1 MKSKINRLISVVT
14 AVSLITG
21 MCYTGS
27 ISEAAKKPK
36 LSKSK
41 QSISVGKTK
50 KITVKNGAKKAR
62 VTWKMKGDKA
72 VIVKKSVK
80 PRKAYAT
87 VKGVKPGKSI
97 LIASYKAGKTKKK
110 LKCSITVRSAANVQV
125 SAPPVKNDSNNINQ
139 TTNPITTTN
148 PTAVPTDSA
157 TAKPGDNQDAEAT
170 KTPEATAEV
179 SMAPD
184 TTKEPTKAPEATKE
198 PTKAPE
204 ATKAP
209 TKAPEAT
216 KEPTKAPA
224 LEPSFVPGSTSKLL
238 DISKFTGSGSYN
250 SARKQYVINDKDS
263 SAASIAFITLPE
275 NAKSGEK
282 IQITI
287 KGDYTGDTGFRIW
300 LGNGHTSFSD
310 AVKVFD
316 VDTKTGPFEE
326 SFFIT
331 ATDECNMLTVK
342 CIADWAGGK
351 NYIAGLAIDSI
362 IISYPDRE
370 VKPTAAPATKA
381 PENVPTAA
389 PATKEPTPAPVAHA
403 LDLSGASHIY
413 MNDSGTITVN
423 SDGTVSGSN
432 IQGMLIP
439 LDDTDLEVGDIVE
452 ITVHGS
458 ASDSIRGWISTDA
471 DNRASE
477 ITNPL
482 NFGQTYSF
490 EITGN
495 ANYIQLKKKSYN
507 ASDLSSINITKIEV
521 KYLKNRVEKD
531 PLPDGKKWV
540 TTWGTAEE
548 PVENQDG
555 VKNFIP
561 LAKTTVRQ
569 IIKVTTSGD
578 KFKLRLSNQ
587 YGKSSVQVESMHIAK
602 QGARAD
608 QSDIITSTDTVVTVD
623 GKESFEI
630 PAGEVIET
638 DTIDFKVTALEN
650 VAISTYFGGNVPTTG
665 VTGHR
670 GARATTY
677 QTPGNEVSAESLGSV
692 NGLKTCTGWF
702 FLADAS
708 VVMDDDARA
717 VVCFGDS
724 ITDGYGTDAGYLGKK
739 PDSYTR
745 WGDYFAKRLQA
756 NESTKNVSVINEGI
770 GGNSIFGGLGPAGKD
785 RFRRDLLE
793 HDGVAYCIILFGVN
807 DLDKLQNTSKFNQ
820 LKPEYEKMISL
831 CHANNIKVYAAPI
844 LPFGKSGYYS
854 EGSEEVRQLIN
865 NWFRSSESGVD
876 GIIDFESAVADP
888 ENPKNIREEY
898 THSDGLHPYDG
909 YEAMANAIDLEI
921 FKK

>member
-50 KITVKNGAKKAR
+50 KITVKNSAKKAK

-87 VKGVKPGKSI
+87 VKGVKPGKST

-110 LKCSITVRSAANVQV
+110 LKCSITVRSSANVQV
-125 SAPPVKNDSNNINQ
+125 SASPVKNDSNNINQ

-179 SMAPD
+179 SVTPD

-204 ATKAP
+204 ATK
-209 TKAPEAT
+209 
-216 KEPTKAPA
+216 EPTKAPA
-224 LEPSFVPGSTSKLL
+224 VEPSFVPGSTSKLL

-250 SARKQYVINDKDS
+250 SARKQYIINDKDS

-389 PATKEPTPAPVAHA
+389 PATKEPTLAPVAHA

-413 MNDSGTITVN
+413 MNDAGTITVN

-452 ITVHGS
+452 ITVHGN

-490 EITGN
+490 EITGS

-608 QSDIITSTDTVVTVD
+608 QSDIITSTDTVVTVN
-623 GKESFEI
+623 GKASFEI
-630 PAGEVIET
+630 PAGKVIET

-677 QTPGNEVSAESLGSV
+677 QTPGNEVSTESLGSV

-702 FLADAS
+702 FLADVS
-708 VVMDDDARA
+708 LMQPEGSKA

-770 GGNSIFGGLGPAGKD
+770 GGNAIFGGLGPAGKD

-820 LKPEYEKMISL
+820 LKPEYEKMIAL

-844 LPFGKSGYYS
+844 LPFGTSSYYS
-854 EGSEEVRQLIN
+854 EGSEGVRQLIN

-888 ENPKNIREEY
+888 DNPKNVREEY

-909 YEAMANAIDLEI
+909 YEAMANAIDLEM
-921 FKK
+921 FEK

>member
-50 KITVKNGAKKAR
+50 KITVKNSAKKAR

-87 VKGVKPGKSI
+87 VKGVKPGKST

-139 TTNPITTTN
+139 TTNTITTTN

-179 SMAPD
+179 SVAPD

-198 PTKAPE
+198 PTKASE
-204 ATKAP
+204 
-209 TKAPEAT
+209 
-216 KEPTKAPA
+216 
-224 LEPSFVPGSTSKLL
+224 
-238 DISKFTGSGSYN
+238 
-250 SARKQYVINDKDS
+250 
-263 SAASIAFITLPE
+263 
-275 NAKSGEK
+275 
-282 IQITI
+282 
-287 KGDYTGDTGFRIW
+287 
-300 LGNGHTSFSD
+300 
-310 AVKVFD
+310 
-316 VDTKTGPFEE
+316 
-326 SFFIT
+326 
-331 ATDECNMLTVK
+331 
-342 CIADWAGGK
+342 
-351 NYIAGLAIDSI
+351 
-362 IISYPDRE
+362 
-370 VKPTAAPATKA
+370 ATKA

-413 MNDSGTITVN
+413 MNDAGTITVN

-452 ITVHGS
+452 ITVHGN

-490 EITGN
+490 EITGS

-587 YGKSSVQVESMHIAK
+587 YGKSPVQVESMHIAK

-608 QSDIITSTDTVVTVD
+608 RSDIITSTDTVVTVN
-623 GKESFEI
+623 GKASFEI
-630 PAGEVIET
+630 PAGKVIET

-670 GARATTY
+670 GARATAY
-677 QTPGNEVSAESLGSV
+677 QTPGNEVSTESLGSV

-770 GGNSIFGGLGPAGKD
+770 GGNAIFGGLGPAGKD

-807 DLDKLQNTSKFNQ
+807 ELNKLQNTSKFNQ
-820 LKPEYEKMISL
+820 LKPEYEKMIAL

-844 LPFGKSGYYS
+844 LPFGTSSYYS
-854 EGSEEVRQLIN
+854 EGSEGVRQLIN

-888 ENPKNIREEY
+888 DNPKNVREEY

-909 YEAMANAIDLEI
+909 YEAMANAIDLEM
-921 FKK
+921 FEK

>member
-1 MKSKINRLISVVT
+1 
-14 AVSLITG
+14 
-21 MCYTGS
+21 
-27 ISEAAKKPK
+27 
-36 LSKSK
+36 
-41 QSISVGKTK
+41 
-50 KITVKNGAKKAR
+50 
-62 VTWKMKGDKA
+62 
-72 VIVKKSVK
+72 
-80 PRKAYAT
+80 
-87 VKGVKPGKSI
+87 
-97 LIASYKAGKTKKK
+97 
-110 LKCSITVRSAANVQV
+110 
-125 SAPPVKNDSNNINQ
+125 
-139 TTNPITTTN
+139 
-148 PTAVPTDSA
+148 
-157 TAKPGDNQDAEAT
+157 
-170 KTPEATAEV
+170 
-179 SMAPD
+179 
-184 TTKEPTKAPEATKE
+184 
-198 PTKAPE
+198 
-204 ATKAP
+204 
-209 TKAPEAT
+209 
-216 KEPTKAPA
+216 
-224 LEPSFVPGSTSKLL
+224 
-238 DISKFTGSGSYN
+238 
-250 SARKQYVINDKDS
+250 
-263 SAASIAFITLPE
+263 
-275 NAKSGEK
+275 
-282 IQITI
+282 
-287 KGDYTGDTGFRIW
+287 
-300 LGNGHTSFSD
+300 
-310 AVKVFD
+310 
-316 VDTKTGPFEE
+316 
-326 SFFIT
+326 
-331 ATDECNMLTVK
+331 
-342 CIADWAGGK
+342 
-351 NYIAGLAIDSI
+351 
-362 IISYPDRE
+362 
-370 VKPTAAPATKA
+370 
-381 PENVPTAA
+381 
-389 PATKEPTPAPVAHA
+389 
-403 LDLSGASHIY
+403 

-452 ITVHGS
+452 ITVHGN

-608 QSDIITSTDTVVTVD
+608 QSDIITSTDTVVTVN
-623 GKESFEI
+623 GKASFEI
-630 PAGEVIET
+630 PAGKVIET

-770 GGNSIFGGLGPAGKD
+770 GGNAIFGGLGPAGKD
-785 RFRRDLLE
+785 RFKRDLLE

-807 DLDKLQNTSKFNQ
+807 DLDKLPNADKFNT
-820 LKPEYEKMISL
+820 LKPEYEKMIAL
-831 CHANNIKVYAAPI
+831 CHENNIKVYAAPI
-844 LPFGKSGYYS
+844 LPFGTSSYYS

-865 NWFRSSESGVD
+865 DWFRSEESEVD

-888 ENPKNIREEY
+888 ENPKNVLEKY

-909 YEAMANAIDLEI
+909 YEAMANAIDLKMFE
-921 FKK
+921 

>member
-50 KITVKNGAKKAR
+50 KITVKNSAKKAR

-87 VKGVKPGKSI
+87 VKGVKPGKST

-179 SMAPD
+179 SVAPD

-209 TKAPEAT
+209 TKAPAV
-216 KEPTKAPA
+216 
-224 LEPSFVPGSTSKLL
+224 EPSFVPGSTSKLL

-250 SARKQYVINDKDS
+250 SARKQYIINDKDS

-316 VDTKTGPFEE
+316 VDTKTGSFEE

-370 VKPTAAPATKA
+370 VKPTVAPATKA
-381 PENVPTAA
+381 PENVPTVA

-403 LDLSGASHIY
+403 LNLSGASHIY
-413 MNDSGTITVN
+413 MNDAGTITVN
-423 SDGTVSGSN
+423 SDGTVSGSS

-452 ITVHGS
+452 ITVHGN

-490 EITGN
+490 EITGS

-608 QSDIITSTDTVVTVD
+608 RSDIITSTDTVVTVN
-623 GKESFEI
+623 GKASFEI
-630 PAGEVIET
+630 PAGKVIET

-677 QTPGNEVSAESLGSV
+677 QTPGNEVSTESLGSV

-702 FLADAS
+702 FLADVS
-708 VVMDDDARA
+708 LMQPEGSKA

-770 GGNSIFGGLGPAGKD
+770 GGNAIFGGLGPAGKD
-785 RFRRDLLE
+785 RFKRDLLE

-807 DLDKLQNTSKFNQ
+807 DLDKLQNTNKYNQ
-820 LKPEYEKMISL
+820 LKPEYEKMIAL

-854 EGSEEVRQLIN
+854 EGSEGVRQLIN

-888 ENPKNIREEY
+888 DNPKNVREEY

-909 YEAMANAIDLEI
+909 YEAMANAIDLEM
-921 FKK
+921 FEK

>member
-50 KITVKNGAKKAR
+50 KITVKNSAKKAK

-87 VKGVKPGKSI
+87 VKGVKPGKST

-125 SAPPVKNDSNNINQ
+125 SASPVKNDSNNINQ

-179 SMAPD
+179 SVAPD

-198 PTKAPE
+198 PTKAP
-204 ATKAP
+204 AV
-209 TKAPEAT
+209 
-216 KEPTKAPA
+216 
-224 LEPSFVPGSTSKLL
+224 EPSFVPGSTSKLL

-250 SARKQYVINDKDS
+250 SARKQYIINDKDS
-263 SAASIAFITLPE
+263 SATSIAFITLPE

-316 VDTKTGPFEE
+316 VNTKTGPFEE

-370 VKPTAAPATKA
+370 VKLTAAPATKA
-381 PENVPTAA
+381 PENVPTVA

-413 MNDSGTITVN
+413 MNDAGTITVN

-452 ITVHGS
+452 ITVHGN

-608 QSDIITSTDTVVTVD
+608 RSDIITSTDTVVTVN
-623 GKESFEI
+623 GKASFEI

-670 GARATTY
+670 GARATAY
-677 QTPGNEVSAESLGSV
+677 QSPGNEVSTESLGSV

-770 GGNSIFGGLGPAGKD
+770 GGNAIFGGLGPAGKD
-785 RFRRDLLE
+785 RFKRDLLE

-807 DLDKLQNTSKFNQ
+807 ELNKLQNTSKFNQ
-820 LKPEYEKMISL
+820 LKPEYEKMIAL

-844 LPFGKSGYYS
+844 LPFGTSSYYS
-854 EGSEEVRQLIN
+854 EGSEGVRQLIN

-888 ENPKNIREEY
+888 DNPKNVREEY

-909 YEAMANAIDLEI
+909 YEAMANAIDLEM
-921 FKK
+921 FEK

>member
-50 KITVKNGAKKAR
+50 KITVKNSAKKAK

-87 VKGVKPGKSI
+87 VKGVKPGKST

-125 SAPPVKNDSNNINQ
+125 SASPVKNDSNNINQ

-179 SMAPD
+179 SVAPD

-204 ATKAP
+204 ATK
-209 TKAPEAT
+209 
-216 KEPTKAPA
+216 EPTKAPA
-224 LEPSFVPGSTSKLL
+224 VEPSFVPGSTSKLL

-250 SARKQYVINDKDS
+250 SARKQYIINDKDS

-287 KGDYTGDTGFRIW
+287 KGNYTGDTGFRIW

-413 MNDSGTITVN
+413 MNDAGTITVN

-452 ITVHGS
+452 ITVHGN

-521 KYLKNRVEKD
+521 KYLKNRVEKN

-608 QSDIITSTDTVVTVD
+608 RSDIITFTDTVVTVN
-623 GKESFEI
+623 GKASFEI
-630 PAGEVIET
+630 PAGKVIET

-670 GARATTY
+670 GARATAY
-677 QTPGNEVSAESLGSV
+677 QTPGNEVSTESLGSV

-702 FLADAS
+702 FLADVS
-708 VVMDDDARA
+708 LMQPEGSKA

-770 GGNSIFGGLGPAGKD
+770 GGNAIFGGLGPAGKD

-820 LKPEYEKMISL
+820 LKPEYEKMIAL

-844 LPFGKSGYYS
+844 LPFGTSSYYS
-854 EGSEEVRQLIN
+854 EGSEGVRQLIN

-888 ENPKNIREEY
+888 DNPKNVREEY

-909 YEAMANAIDLEI
+909 YEAMANAIDLEM
-921 FKK
+921 FEK

>member
-14 AVSLITG
+14 AVSLMTG

-50 KITVKNGAKKAR
+50 KITVKNSAKKAK

-87 VKGVKPGKSI
+87 VKGVKPGKST

-125 SAPPVKNDSNNINQ
+125 SASPVKNDSNNINQ

-179 SMAPD
+179 SVAPD
-184 TTKEPTKAPEATKE
+184 ITKEPTKAPEATKE

-204 ATKAP
+204 ATKEP

-224 LEPSFVPGSTSKLL
+224 VEPSFVPGSTSKLL

-250 SARKQYVINDKDS
+250 SARKQYIINDKDS

-300 LGNGHTSFSD
+300 LGNGHSSFSD

-403 LDLSGASHIY
+403 LDLSGTSHIY
-413 MNDSGTITVN
+413 MNDAGTITVN

-452 ITVHGS
+452 ITVHGN

-490 EITGN
+490 EITGS

-602 QGARAD
+602 QDARAD
-608 QSDIITSTDTVVTVD
+608 QSDIITSTDTVVTVN
-623 GKESFEI
+623 GKASFEI

-677 QTPGNEVSAESLGSV
+677 QTPGNEVSTESLGSV

-702 FLADAS
+702 FLADVS
-708 VVMDDDARA
+708 LMQPEGSKA

-770 GGNSIFGGLGPAGKD
+770 GGNAIFGGLGPAGKD

-807 DLDKLQNTSKFNQ
+807 DLDKLPNADKFNT
-820 LKPEYEKMISL
+820 LKPEYEKMIAL
-831 CHANNIKVYAAPI
+831 CHENNIKVYAAPI
-844 LPFGKSGYYS
+844 LPFGTSSYYS
-854 EGSEEVRQLIN
+854 EGSEGVRQLIN

-888 ENPKNIREEY
+888 DNPKNVREEY

-909 YEAMANAIDLEI
+909 YEAMANAIDLEM
-921 FKK
+921 FEK

>member
-50 KITVKNGAKKAR
+50 KITVKNSAKKAK

-87 VKGVKPGKSI
+87 VKGVKPGKST

-125 SAPPVKNDSNNINQ
+125 SASPVKNDSNNINQ

-179 SMAPD
+179 SVTPD

-198 PTKAPE
+198 
-204 ATKAP
+204 
-209 TKAPEAT
+209 
-216 KEPTKAPA
+216 
-224 LEPSFVPGSTSKLL
+224 
-238 DISKFTGSGSYN
+238 
-250 SARKQYVINDKDS
+250 
-263 SAASIAFITLPE
+263 
-275 NAKSGEK
+275 
-282 IQITI
+282 
-287 KGDYTGDTGFRIW
+287 
-300 LGNGHTSFSD
+300 
-310 AVKVFD
+310 
-316 VDTKTGPFEE
+316 
-326 SFFIT
+326 
-331 ATDECNMLTVK
+331 
-342 CIADWAGGK
+342 
-351 NYIAGLAIDSI
+351 
-362 IISYPDRE
+362 
-370 VKPTAAPATKA
+370 

-413 MNDSGTITVN
+413 MNDAGTITVN

-452 ITVHGS
+452 ITVHGN

-490 EITGN
+490 EITGS

-587 YGKSSVQVESMHIAK
+587 YGKSPVQVESMHIAK

-608 QSDIITSTDTVVTVD
+608 QSDIITSTDTVVTVN
-623 GKESFEI
+623 GKASFEI

-670 GARATTY
+670 GARATAY
-677 QTPGNEVSAESLGSV
+677 QTPGNEVSTESLGSV

-702 FLADAS
+702 FLADVS
-708 VVMDDDARA
+708 LMQPEGSKA

-770 GGNSIFGGLGPAGKD
+770 GGNAIFGGLGPAGKD
-785 RFRRDLLE
+785 RFKRDLLE

-807 DLDKLQNTSKFNQ
+807 DLDKLPNADKFNK
-820 LKPEYEKMISL
+820 LKPEYEKMIAL
-831 CHANNIKVYAAPI
+831 CHENNIKVYAAPI
-844 LPFGKSGYYS
+844 LPFGTSGYYS

-865 NWFRSSESGVD
+865 DWFRSEESEVD

-888 ENPKNIREEY
+888 ENPKNVREEY

-909 YEAMANAIDLEI
+909 YEAMANAIDLEM
-921 FKK
+921 FEK